1 MGPRRVP
8 ISSLCNGSM
17 DMVREKKGGRFNVS
31 EKQDSGNPNTPNGW
45 PGLDNIMNDI
55 SELDVQPEMKSVIDR
70 YEESMDMGAA
80 RDRKT
85 VILSVLDSC
94 KNGQIN
100 LASDAARL
108 MIANLIDAA
117 LNEDAN

>member
-1 MGPRRVP
+1 
-8 ISSLCNGSM
+8 M
-17 DMVREKKGGRFNVS
+17 DMVREKKGDRFNVS
-31 EKQDSGNPNTPNGW
+31 EKQDSGW
-45 PGLDNIMNDI
+45 PGLDTILVQTQSQKPASKTGIEANIFA
-55 SELDVQPEMKSVIDR
+55 LKDR
-70 YEESMDMGAA
+70 SGAA

-94 KNGQIN
+94 KNGQVN

-117 LNEDAN
+117 LNESDEEVTLDEVMNTSPALAKLL